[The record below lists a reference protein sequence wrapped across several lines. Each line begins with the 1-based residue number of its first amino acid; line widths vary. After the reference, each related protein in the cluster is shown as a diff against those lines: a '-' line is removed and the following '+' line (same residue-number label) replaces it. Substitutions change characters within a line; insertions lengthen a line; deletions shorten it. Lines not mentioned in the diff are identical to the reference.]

1 MVRGEWEKRSR
12 KVVGQE
18 MTRRQGVTEIVV
30 SMLIIESL
38 YVGVCRRDLE
48 ADKMSLESF
57 IMQVLCNR

>member
-1 MVRGEWEKRSR
+1 
-12 KVVGQE
+12 